1 MNRSRFCTLLRAATL
16 IAALACSSFASSP
29 IQSTIHVSP
38 DGKGTGQSADSPCSL
53 LAARDMVRKMNG
65 KMTGAIVV
73 QLAGGIYSMTEPLEL
88 IESDTIHDSG
98 GNGFDVIREIKAQ
111 FPEINAVAVSG
122 YGTDEDLRK
131 SAEAGFKHHL
141 VKPIGIDT
149 LRRALA
155 S

>member
-1 MNRSRFCTLLRAATL
+1 MARLLTREGHDVEAVGS
-16 IAALACSSFASSP
+16 CM
-29 IQSTIHVSP
+29 
-38 DGKGTGQSADSPCSL
+38 
-53 LAARDMVRKMNG
+53 AARHAAKAAG
-65 KMTGAIVV
+65 KEGASPFQV
-73 QLAGGIYSMTEPLEL
+73 L
-88 IESDTIHDSG
+88 ISDLGLPD